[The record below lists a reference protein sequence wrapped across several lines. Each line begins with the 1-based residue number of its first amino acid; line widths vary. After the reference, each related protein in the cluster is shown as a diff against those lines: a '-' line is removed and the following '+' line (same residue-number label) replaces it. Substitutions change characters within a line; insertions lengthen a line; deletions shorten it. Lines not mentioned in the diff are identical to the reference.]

1 MAPNLNE
8 GFQYMPLVGGVQS
21 RSRAVAQSRINP
33 KRADHAAL

>member
-8 GFQYMPLVGGVQS
+8 GFQHMPLVGGV
-21 RSRAVAQSRINP
+21 QSRINP